1 MDPKALFDAPTVR
14 RLDKSSRVIAK
25 HL

>member
-1 MDPKALFDAPTVR
+1 MDPKALFEAPTVR
-14 RLDKSSRVIAK
+14 RLDKSSHVIAK